1 MKKILYYVR
10 VSTVEQKLDRQLL
23 AYDGAD
29 KIYIDKVS
37 GKDKNRPNLQLML
50 KELQKGD
57 TVVVKSLDRLSRSA
71 SDTLSI
77 LEEIEKKGASLK
89 IIDMAIDTATPLGK
103 CMITITGA
111 FAELERKMI
120 RQRTK
125 EGIEIAKEQG
135 KFKGRQKGA
144 ISIKDDQVKSFKKKY
159 LLGMSITDLAKD
171 FSVTRATIYSW
182 IKVLKEKGEIKE
194 E

>member
-37 GKDKNRPNLQLML
+37 GNDKNRPNLQLML
-50 KELQKGD
+50 KELQEGD

-144 ISIKDDQVKSFKKKY
+144 ISIKDDQLKSFKKKY

>member
-50 KELQKGD
+50 KELQEGD

-144 ISIKDDQVKSFKKKY
+144 ISIKDDQLKSFKKKY

-182 IKVLKEKGEIKE
+182 VKVLKEKGEIKE

>member
-1 MKKILYYVR
+1 MKKISYYVR

-23 AYDGAD
+23 AYDEAD

-50 KELQKGD
+50 KELQEGD

-77 LEEIEKKGASLK
+77 LEEIERKGASLK

-111 FAELERKMI
+111 FAELERNMI

-135 KFKGRQKGA
+135 KFQGRKRGA
-144 ISIKDDQVKSFKKKY
+144 ISLKDDLVKSFKKKY
-159 LLGMSITDLAKD
+159 LLGMNVTDLAKD

-182 IKVLKEKGEIKE
+182 IKELKARGEIKE

>member
-50 KELQKGD
+50 KELQEGD

-144 ISIKDDQVKSFKKKY
+144 ISIKDDQLKSFKKKY

>member
-1 MKKILYYVR
+1 MKKTLYYVR

-23 AYDGAD
+23 AYGGAD

-50 KELQKGD
+50 KELQEGD

-144 ISIKDDQVKSFKKKY
+144 ISIKDDQLKSFKKKY